1 MDNILWILATS
12 SIMHNI
18 YIYNEYVCV
27 CVLSIEYNL
36 NYGKLFTR
44 AKVMVEHSFIHES
57 NCRLAIHPTS
67 A

>member
-1 MDNILWILATS
+1 
-12 SIMHNI
+12 MHNIYIYI

-44 AKVMVEHSFIHES
+44 AKVMVEHSFIHM
-57 NCRLAIHPTS
+57 NLTARRLAIHPTS